1 MSKEIKFGNDARK
14 KVCAGVNITANA
26 VVSTLGPGGRG
37 VLIRKGPFYSYIT
50 KDGVSV
56 AKSIALKDNFEDAG
70 SQLIKEAAN
79 KTLQDVGD
87 GTTSTCL
94 LAQSIYNDGFK
105 LIEAGYSSVY
115 LKIGIDKAVKVCVEE
130 LNKMSVPV
138 EDAEAIEQVGT
149 ISGNSPEVGKIFAE
163 AFEAVGKD
171 GLIVVENNSTNET
184 ILKKIDGMNFDRGYI
199 TPYFITNVEKV
210 QVELTDPWVFLYDG
224 KLDSLDD
231 LVPLLNDVVKSGRPI
246 IFIAENY
253 SDVLVGALIQN
264 KQKGA
269 LLSCPIRSP
278 GFGER
283 RKEILKDLAALTG
296 GCVIGNEAGVSAKDA
311 RIEHLGSVEKIIVDR
326 YNTLIMGG
334 KGESETIQARANQ
347 IKDDIKNCGEE
358 YDKKTMRERLAKL
371 TAGICKI
378 AVGGNTDSERAE
390 LRDRYD
396 DALSSTRAAVL
407 GGIVVGGGVALLRC
421 KTSVEAL
428 LKELPPIEAFG
439 AKIVLNALEAPLRK
453 IVDNAGGKADVVLEK
468 VINNPDVNYGYD
480 AKSGEYVNMFES
492 GIVDPTLVVK
502 NSILNGSSVAGLL
515 LNTDV
520 VIVDEK
526 ESKE

>member
-1 MSKEIKFGNDARK
+1 MSKEIKFENDARK
-14 KVCAGVNITANA
+14 KVCAGVNITADA
-26 VVSTLGPGGRG
+26 VSSTLGPGGRG
-37 VLIRKGPFYSYIT
+37 VLIRKGPHYSYIT

-56 AKSIALKDNFEDAG
+56 AKSISLSDNFEDAG
-70 SQLIKEAAN
+70 SQLIREAAS

-94 LAQSIYNDGFK
+94 LAQAIYNDGFK

-115 LKIGIDKAVKVCVEE
+115 LKSGIDKAVKVCVEE
-130 LNKMSVPV
+130 LNRMSVPI
-138 EDAEAIEQVGT
+138 EDSEAIENVGT
-149 ISGNSPEVGKIFAE
+149 ISGNCPEIGKIFAE
-163 AFEAVGKD
+163 AFDAVGKD

-184 ILKKIDGMNFDRGYI
+184 KLKKIDGMNFDRGYI

-210 QVELTDPWVFLYDG
+210 QVELIDPWVFIHDG

-246 IFIAENY
+246 LFIAENY
-253 SDVLVGALIQN
+253 SDVLIGALIQN

-296 GCVIGNEAGVSAKDA
+296 GTVIGNEAGLSAKDV
-311 RIEHLGSVEKIIVDR
+311 RIEHLGSVEKVIVDR

-334 KGESETIQARANQ
+334 RGKQETIQARANQ
-347 IKDDIKNCGEE
+347 IRDDIKNCNEE
-358 YDKKTMRERLAKL
+358 YDKKTMAERLAKIVS
-371 TAGICKI
+371 GIVKI
-378 AVGGNTDSERAE
+378 CVGGNTDTEKQE

-407 GGIVVGGGVALLRC
+407 GGIVVGGGCALLRC
-421 KTSVEAL
+421 KPAVKAL
-428 LKELPPIEAFG
+428 LKELPSKEAFG
-439 AKIVLNALEAPLRK
+439 AQIVLNALEAPIRK
-453 IVDNAGGKADVVLEK
+453 IVDNAGGKPDVVLEK
-468 VINNPDVNYGYD
+468 VISNSDVNFGYD
-480 AKSGEYVNMFES
+480 AKTGEYVNMFEK

-515 LNTDV
+515 LNSNV

-526 ESKE
+526 AKE